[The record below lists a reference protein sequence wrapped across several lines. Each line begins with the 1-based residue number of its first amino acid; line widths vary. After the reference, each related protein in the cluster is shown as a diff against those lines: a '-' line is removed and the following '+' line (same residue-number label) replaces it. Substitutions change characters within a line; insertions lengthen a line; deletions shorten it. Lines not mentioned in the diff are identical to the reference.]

1 MRKLTLAATGA
12 LFILSPHAFAAPYAA
27 DARSHGMGNTGVV
40 SADYL
45 TAPLHNPALGA
56 LYRENDDIGL
66 LIPALGVNI
75 HDEDEALSAVD
86 DVQDLYDS
94 IQGIPTPAN
103 EAELNRLLDQ
113 LDKSAPV
120 VINGGLSLAIAIP
133 TRYMSV
139 NLFSA
144 GYVEILAAPDIS
156 DSTNTADRYLN
167 SAVDLAAFGSAEYGV
182 ALARAYT
189 IGGQQCAFGITPKYQ
204 QLKTYTQR
212 TTLDDFDIEDYDKS
226 EVSKNTFNMDLGVA
240 WYHNAFRAGLSLK
253 DVFEQDIETKL
264 GNYTYELTPQA
275 TLGIGYVG
283 DYVALSLDADLT
295 KQKRFKELDDD
306 TQFIRV
312 GIEGNAWGWAQLRAG
327 YEVDLENNLD
337 NSVTGGIGI
346 SPFDVIS
353 VDLAGSYAG
362 DNQFGAAANLAFTF

>member
-189 IGGQQCAFGITPKYQ
+189 IGGQQFAFGITSKYQ

>member
-1 MRKLTLAATGA
+1 MRKITLAATGA
-12 LFILSPHAFAAPYAA
+12 LFILSPHAFSAPYAA

-66 LIPALGVNI
+66 LIPAVGVNI

-86 DVQDLYDS
+86 DAQDLYDS

-113 LDKSAPV
+113 LDKSVPV

-139 NLFSA
+139 NLFST

-167 SAVDLAAFGSAEYGV
+167 SAVNLAAFGNVEYGI
-182 ALARAYT
+182 ALSRAYT
-189 IGGQQCAFGITPKYQ
+189 IGEQQFAFGITPKYQ

-275 TLGIGYVG
+275 AVGIGYVG
-283 DYVALSLDADLT
+283 NYVALSLDADLT

-327 YEVDLENNLD
+327 YEIDLENNLD

-353 VDLAGSYAG
+353 LDLAGSYAG

>member
-167 SAVDLAAFGSAEYGV
+167 SAVALAAFGSAEYGV

-189 IGGQQCAFGITPKYQ
+189 IGGQQFEFGITPKYQ

>member
-1 MRKLTLAATGA
+1 MRKTTLAVTSALTL
-12 LFILSPHAFAAPYAA
+12 LSLPSFAAPYAA

-66 LIPALGVNI
+66 LIPAFGVNI
-75 HDEDEALSAVD
+75 HDEDDALSTVD

-94 IQGIPTPAN
+94 IQGLPTPAD
-103 EAELNRLLDQ
+103 EAAMNQLLDQ
-113 LDKSAPV
+113 LDSSVPI
-120 VINGGLSLAIAIP
+120 VINGGLTFAIAIP
-133 TRYMSV
+133 TRFMSM

-156 DSTNTADRYLN
+156 DATNTAERYLN
-167 SAVDLAAFGSAEYGV
+167 SAVNLAAFGSAEYGV
-182 ALARAYT
+182 SLSRTYT
-189 IGGQQCAFGITPKYQ
+189 LGGQTVAFGLTPKYQ

-226 EVSKNTFNMDLGVA
+226 EVSKNAFNMDVGIA
-240 WYHNAFRAGLSLK
+240 WYHEAFRAGLSVK
-253 DVFEQDIETKL
+253 DVFKQDIKTKL
-264 GNYTYELTPQA
+264 GSYTYELTPQA
-275 TLGIGYVG
+275 TVGIGYVSN
-283 DYVALSLDADLT
+283 YVALSLDADLT
-295 KQKRFKELDDD
+295 TQKRFKELDDD
-306 TQFIRV
+306 TQFVRI
-312 GIEGNAWGWAQLRAG
+312 GIEGDAWGWAQLRAG
-327 YEVDLENNLD
+327 YEIDLENNLD

-346 SPFDVIS
+346 SPFDVVS
-353 VDLAGSYAG
+353 LDLAGSYAG

>member
-139 NLFSA
+139 NLFST

-189 IGGQQCAFGITPKYQ
+189 IGGQQFAFGITPKYQ

-295 KQKRFKELDDD
+295 KKKRFKELDDD

>member
-1 MRKLTLAATGA
+1 MRKITLAATGA
-12 LFILSPHAFAAPYAA
+12 LFILSPHAFSAPYAA

-66 LIPALGVNI
+66 LIPAVGVNI

-86 DVQDLYDS
+86 DAQDLYDS

-113 LDKSAPV
+113 LDKSVPV

-139 NLFSA
+139 NLFST

-167 SAVDLAAFGSAEYGV
+167 SAVNLAAFGNVEYGI
-182 ALARAYT
+182 ALSRAYT
-189 IGGQQCAFGITPKYQ
+189 IDEQQFAFGITPKYQ

-275 TLGIGYVG
+275 TVGIGYVG
-283 DYVALSLDADLT
+283 NYVALSLDADLT

-327 YEVDLENNLD
+327 YEIDLENNLD

-353 VDLAGSYAG
+353 LDLAGSYAG

>member
-182 ALARAYT
+182 ALASAYT
-189 IGGQQCAFGITPKYQ
+189 IGGQQFAFGITPKYQ

-295 KQKRFKELDDD
+295 KQKRFKELNDD

>member
-1 MRKLTLAATGA
+1 MRKITLAAAGA
-12 LFILSPHAFAAPYAA
+12 LFVLSPHAFSAPYAA

-66 LIPALGVNI
+66 LIPAVGVNI

-86 DVQDLYDS
+86 DAQDLYDS

-113 LDKSAPV
+113 LDKSVPV

-139 NLFSA
+139 NLFST

-167 SAVDLAAFGSAEYGV
+167 SAVNLAAFGNVEYGI
-182 ALARAYT
+182 ALSRAYT
-189 IGGQQCAFGITPKYQ
+189 IGEQQFAFGITPKYQ

-275 TLGIGYVG
+275 TVGIGYVG
-283 DYVALSLDADLT
+283 NYVALSLDADLT

-312 GIEGNAWGWAQLRAG
+312 GI
-327 YEVDLENNLD
+327 Y
-337 NSVTGGIGI
+337 SVPIKP
-346 SPFDVIS
+346 S
-353 VDLAGSYAG
+353 
-362 DNQFGAAANLAFTF
+362 

>member
-139 NLFSA
+139 NL
-144 GYVEILAAPDIS
+144 
-156 DSTNTADRYLN
+156 
-167 SAVDLAAFGSAEYGV
+167 
-182 ALARAYT
+182 
-189 IGGQQCAFGITPKYQ
+189 
-204 QLKTYTQR
+204 
-212 TTLDDFDIEDYDKS
+212 
-226 EVSKNTFNMDLGVA
+226 
-240 WYHNAFRAGLSLK
+240 
-253 DVFEQDIETKL
+253 
-264 GNYTYELTPQA
+264 
-275 TLGIGYVG
+275 
-283 DYVALSLDADLT
+283 
-295 KQKRFKELDDD
+295 
-306 TQFIRV
+306 
-312 GIEGNAWGWAQLRAG
+312 
-327 YEVDLENNLD
+327 
-337 NSVTGGIGI
+337 
-346 SPFDVIS
+346 
-353 VDLAGSYAG
+353 
-362 DNQFGAAANLAFTF
+362 

>member
-1 MRKLTLAATGA
+1 MRKITLAAAGA
-12 LFILSPHAFAAPYAA
+12 LFILSPHAFSAPYAA

-66 LIPALGVNI
+66 LIPAVGVNI

-86 DVQDLYDS
+86 EAQDLYDS

-103 EAELNRLLDQ
+103 EAELTRLLDQ
-113 LDKSAPV
+113 LDKSVPV

-139 NLFSA
+139 NLFST

-167 SAVDLAAFGSAEYGV
+167 SAVNLAAFGNVEYGI
-182 ALARAYT
+182 ALSRAYT
-189 IGGQQCAFGITPKYQ
+189 IGEQQFAFGITPKYQ

-275 TLGIGYVG
+275 TVGIGYVG
-283 DYVALSLDADLT
+283 NYVALSLDADLT
-295 KQKRFKELDDD
+295 RQKRFKELDDD

-327 YEVDLENNLD
+327 YEIDLENNLD

-353 VDLAGSYAG
+353 LDLAGSYAG